1 MRDLQAETCK
11 RLARNLQWATGEWG
25 KLGEHPAAQGLAS
38 SQSSEA
44 ARQHGENLM
53 TKRGRAC
60 QVMNEEI
67 LPACERL
74 RREKGQYMEWQAAN
88 ANADRL
94 RRFCVAY
101 RYVEAQRCGADPMTA
116 FHESLS

>member
-1 MRDLQAETCK
+1 
-11 RLARNLQWATGEWG
+11 
-25 KLGEHPAAQGLAS
+25 
-38 SQSSEA
+38 
-44 ARQHGENLM
+44 
-53 TKRGRAC
+53 
-60 QVMNEEI
+60 MNEEI

-101 RYVEAQRCGADPMTA
+101 RYVEAQRCENFLCVVEKSAVMLSTA
-116 FHESLS
+116 RPDWTP